1 MNADI
6 NMKLTMKIGIVI
18 DKNKKMAIAMNISI
32 IALQE
37 NMVVAAADKGHVHEV
52 VKTSTKMLMRM

>member
-1 MNADI
+1 
-6 NMKLTMKIGIVI
+6 MKIGIVI